1 MRVSVHV
8 PIGALSLIGDVAII
22 AMLRL
27 AAGDEFEKLAGC
39 WCIDLVEDGDLNAR
53 LVAACDRRV
62 ETVIERLHTLERLA
76 ARLSQHASDQW
87 PRGVMLR
94 ECPYVALAAELAAV
108 TRVAAT
114 ARNSAHWNYVR
125 GRWPAVAAPMDAS
138 GGLRFNEQTSTATSD
153 TPPLCGCGSSEGCA
167 HRRY

>member
-1 MRVSVHV
+1 VRLSVRV
-8 PIGALSLIGDVAII
+8 PTGALSLIGDDAVI
-22 AMLRL
+22 AMFRL

-39 WCIDLVEDGDLNAR
+39 WCIDLVEDGDIDAR
-53 LVAACDRRV
+53 LVAACDRRL
-62 ETVIERLHTLERLA
+62 EALLERLHTLERLA
-76 ARLSQHASDQW
+76 ARLSQHASDHW

-114 ARNSAHWNYVR
+114 ARNSSHWNYVR
-125 GRWPAVAAPMDAS
+125 IRRPAMAAPVDA
-138 GGLRFNEQTSTATSD
+138 GGVRFNEEAPPTTGD
-153 TPPLCGCGSSEGCA
+153 TPPLCGCGSNEGCT